1 MPGERRDLACHNH
14 FGMTVN
20 DPLNEVEVRVIGSLI
35 EKESTTPDNYPLSLN
50 ALVNACNQ
58 TSNREPVVD
67 YDEDTVVRAVESLR
81 KRNLVRAVQQSGS
94 RVMKY
99 RHMMADT
106 MLLEPRQAAAMCVL
120 MLRGPQT
127 VGEIKT
133 RTERLASFDGLEQV
147 EATLNDLIERS
158 AGALVARLPR
168 RPGQKEARY
177 AHLLASEVAVDAT
190 EAESPARA
198 PASADRIGLLEQ
210 TVAELRGEVA
220 ELRGQLEAFR
230 RQFE

>member
-1 MPGERRDLACHNH
+1 
-14 FGMTVN
+14 MTTLT
-20 DPLNEVEVRVIGSLI
+20 DVEVRVIGSLI

-50 ALVNACNQ
+50 ALTNACNQ
-58 TSNREPVVD
+58 TSNREPVVE
-67 YDEDTVVRAVESLR
+67 YDDDTVLHAVEALR
-81 KRNLVRAVQQSGS
+81 KQNLVRAVQQSGS
-94 RVMKY
+94 RVLKY

-106 MLLEPRQAAAMCVL
+106 LTLEPRQAAALCVL

-147 EATLNDLIERS
+147 EATLNELIERP
-158 AGALVARLPR
+158 AGALVVRLPR

-177 AHLLASEVAVDAT
+177 AHLLAGEVAVDLAD
-190 EAESPARA
+190 AELTVRA
-198 PASADRIGLLEQ
+198 PAAVDRIGALEQ
-210 TVAELRGEVA
+210 TVAELRNEVA

>member
-1 MPGERRDLACHNH
+1 
-14 FGMTVN
+14 MTQLT
-20 DPLNEVEVRVIGSLI
+20 DVEIRVVGSLI

-50 ALVNACNQ
+50 ALTNACNQ

-67 YDEDTVVRAVESLR
+67 YDEDTIQHAVEALR

-94 RVMKY
+94 RVLKY

-106 MLLEPRQAAAMCVL
+106 MTLQPRQAAALCVL

-133 RTERLASFDGLEQV
+133 RTERLASFDSLEQV
-147 EATLNDLIERS
+147 EETLNDLIDRP
-158 AGALVARLPR
+158 AGALVVRLPR
-168 RPGQKEARY
+168 RPGQKEARF
-177 AHLLASEVAVDAT
+177 AHLLAGDVAVDT
-190 EAESPARA
+190 TDAEPPVR
-198 PASADRIGLLEQ
+198 ASASVDRIAVLEQ
-210 TVAELRGEVA
+210 TVAELRSEVA

>member
-1 MPGERRDLACHNH
+1 
-14 FGMTVN
+14 MTQLTDVQ
-20 DPLNEVEVRVIGSLI
+20 VRVIGSLI
-35 EKESTTPDNYPLSLN
+35 EKEATTPDNYPLSLN
-50 ALVNACNQ
+50 ALTNACNQ

-67 YDEDTVVRAVESLR
+67 YDEDTVLHAVEALR
-81 KRNLVRAVQQSGS
+81 KQNLVRAVQQSGS

-106 MLLEPRQAAAMCVL
+106 MTLEPRQAAAMCVL

-133 RTERLASFDGLEQV
+133 RTERLASFDSLEQV
-147 EATLNDLIERS
+147 EATLNDLIERQ
-158 AGALVARLPR
+158 AGALVVRLPR

-177 AHLLASEVAVDAT
+177 AHLLAGDVAADTTEVEPAIRASV
-190 EAESPARA
+190 SP
-198 PASADRIGLLEQ
+198 DRLMTLEQ
-210 TVAELRGEVA
+210 TVAELRTEVA

>member
-1 MPGERRDLACHNH
+1 
-14 FGMTVN
+14 MTN
-20 DPLNEVEVRVIGSLI
+20 PLTDVEVRVIGSLI

-50 ALVNACNQ
+50 ALTNACNQ

-67 YDEDTVVRAVESLR
+67 YDEDTVLHAVEALR

-106 MLLEPRQAAAMCVL
+106 LTLEPRQAAALGVL

-133 RTERLASFDGLEQV
+133 RTERLASFDSLEHV
-147 EATLNDLIERS
+147 EATLNELIERP
-158 AGALVARLPR
+158 AGALVVRLPR
-168 RPGQKEARY
+168 RPGQKEARF
-177 AHLLASEVAVDAT
+177 AHLLAGEVAADSGDV
-190 EAESPARA
+190 EGPARV
-198 PASADRIGLLEQ
+198 SAGPDRIGALEQ
-210 TVAELRGEVA
+210 AVAELRNEVA

>member
-1 MPGERRDLACHNH
+1 MPAFTD
-14 FGMTVN
+14 
-20 DPLNEVEVRVIGSLI
+20 VEVRVIGSLI

-50 ALVNACNQ
+50 ALTNACNQ

-67 YDEDTVVRAVESLR
+67 YDEDMVLHAVEALR

-94 RVMKY
+94 RVLKY

-106 MLLEPRQAAAMCVL
+106 MTLEPRQAAALSVL

-133 RTERLASFDGLEQV
+133 RTERLASFDSIDHV
-147 EATLNDLIERS
+147 EATLKELIERP
-158 AGALVARLPR
+158 AGALVVRLPR

-177 AHLLASEVAVDAT
+177 AHLLAGEVTVETADADPPVRT
-190 EAESPARA
+190 SASP
-198 PASADRIGLLEQ
+198 DRIGALEQ
-210 TVAELRGEVA
+210 AVAELRSEVA

>member
-1 MPGERRDLACHNH
+1 MI
-14 FGMTVN
+14 
-20 DPLNEVEVRVIGSLI
+20 DPLTDVEIRVIGALL
-35 EKESTTPDNYPLSLN
+35 EKEVTTPDNYPLSLN
-50 ALVNACNQ
+50 TLMNACNQ

-67 YDEDTVVRAVESLR
+67 YDEDTVSRTVEALR

-106 MLLEPRQAAAMCVL
+106 MGLEARQAAAMCVL

-133 RTERLASFDGLEQV
+133 RTERLADFRSLEDV
-147 EATLNDLIERS
+147 ETTLNELIERQ
-158 AGALVARLPR
+158 AGALVVRLPR
-168 RPGQKEARY
+168 RPGQKELRY
-177 AHLLASEVAVDAT
+177 AHLLAGDVVVDAPDVV
-190 EAESPARA
+190 APARA
-198 PASADRIGLLEQ
+198 TPQADRITVLEEGLE
-210 TVAELRGEVA
+210 ELRREVE
-220 ELRGQLEAFR
+220 ELRSQLDQFR

>member
-1 MPGERRDLACHNH
+1 
-14 FGMTVN
+14 
-20 DPLNEVEVRVIGSLI
+20 
-35 EKESTTPDNYPLSLN
+35 
-50 ALVNACNQ
+50 
-58 TSNREPVVD
+58 VVD
-67 YDEDTVVRAVESLR
+67 YDEDTVLHAVEALR

-106 MLLEPRQAAAMCVL
+106 LTLEPRQAAALGVL

-133 RTERLASFDGLEQV
+133 RTERLASFDSLEHV
-147 EATLNDLIERS
+147 EATLNELIERP
-158 AGALVARLPR
+158 AGALVVRLPR
-168 RPGQKEARY
+168 RPGQKEARF
-177 AHLLASEVAVDAT
+177 AHLLAGDVTADSTDLEP
-190 EAESPARA
+190 PARA
-198 PASADRIGLLEQ
+198 LAGPDRIGALEQ
-210 TVAELRGEVA
+210 AVAELRNEVA

>member
-1 MPGERRDLACHNH
+1 MLGTTFSL
-14 FGMTVN
+14 GMTVI
-20 DPLNEVEVRVIGSLI
+20 DPLSEVEVRIVGSLI

-50 ALVNACNQ
+50 ALTNACNQ
-58 TSNREPVVD
+58 TSNRDPVVA
-67 YDEDTVVRAVESLR
+67 YDEDMVLHAVEALR

-106 MLLEPRQAAAMCVL
+106 MLLEPRQAAALCVL

-133 RTERLASFDGLEQV
+133 RTERLASFDSLEQV
-147 EATLNDLIERS
+147 EATLNELIQRQ
-158 AGALVARLPR
+158 AGALVTRLPR

-177 AHLLASEVAVDAT
+177 AHLLAGEVFVDA
-190 EAESPARA
+190 EALEPEAPVRASTSP
-198 PASADRIGLLEQ
+198 DRIAALEQ
-210 TVAELRGEVA
+210 TVAELRSEVA

>member
-1 MPGERRDLACHNH
+1 
-14 FGMTVN
+14 MT
-20 DPLNEVEVRVIGSLI
+20 DTLTDVEVRVIGSLI
-35 EKESTTPDNYPLSLN
+35 EKESTTPDNYPLSVN
-50 ALVNACNQ
+50 ALTNACNQ

-67 YDEDTVVRAVESLR
+67 YDEDTVVHAVEALR

-94 RVMKY
+94 RVIKY

-106 MLLEPRQAAAMCVL
+106 MTLDPRQAAAMCVL

-133 RTERLASFDGLEQV
+133 RTERLATFDSLEQV
-147 EATLNDLIERS
+147 EGTLNSLIERP
-158 AGALVARLPR
+158 AGALVVRLPR
-168 RPGQKEARY
+168 KPGQKEARY
-177 AHLLASEVAVDAT
+177 AHLLAGDVVVDT
-190 EAESPARA
+190 DDAEPPVRA
-198 PASADRIGLLEQ
+198 SVGAGPDRIGALEQ
-210 TVAELRGEVA
+210 TVAELRTEVA

>member
-1 MPGERRDLACHNH
+1 M
-14 FGMTVN
+14 N
-20 DPLNEVEVRVIGSLI
+20 DPLTDVQIRVIGSLI
-35 EKESTTPDNYPLSLN
+35 EKEATTPDNYPLSLN
-50 ALVNACNQ
+50 ALTNACNQ

-67 YDEDTVVRAVESLR
+67 YDEDTVLHAVEALR

-106 MLLEPRQAAAMCVL
+106 MTLDARQAAAMCVL

-133 RTERLASFDGLEQV
+133 RTERLASFDDLEQV
-147 EATLNDLIERS
+147 EATLNYLIERQ
-158 AGALVARLPR
+158 AGALVVRMPR

-177 AHLLASEVAVDAT
+177 AHLLAGDVAIDST
-190 EAESPARA
+190 EPEPPSRA
-198 PASADRIGLLEQ
+198 PASVHASGDRMALLEQ
-210 TVAELRGEVA
+210 AVAELRNEVA

>member
-1 MPGERRDLACHNH
+1 MLL
-14 FGMTVN
+14 GMTQLN
-20 DPLNEVEVRVIGSLI
+20 DVEVRVIGSLI

-50 ALVNACNQ
+50 ALTNACNQ

-67 YDEDTVVRAVESLR
+67 YDEDTVLHAVEALR

-94 RVMKY
+94 RVLKY

-106 MLLEPRQAAAMCVL
+106 MTLEPRQAAALSVL

-133 RTERLASFDGLEQV
+133 RTERLASFDSIDHV
-147 EATLNDLIERS
+147 EATLKELIERP
-158 AGALVARLPR
+158 AGALVVRLPR

-177 AHLLASEVAVDAT
+177 AHLLAGEVTVETADADPPVRT
-190 EAESPARA
+190 SASP
-198 PASADRIGLLEQ
+198 DRIGALEQ
-210 TVAELRGEVA
+210 AVAELRSEVA

>member
-1 MPGERRDLACHNH
+1 MLL
-14 FGMTVN
+14 GMTQLN
-20 DPLNEVEVRVIGSLI
+20 DVEVRVIGSLI

-50 ALVNACNQ
+50 ALTNACNQ

-67 YDEDTVVRAVESLR
+67 YDEDTVLHAVEALR

-94 RVMKY
+94 RVLKY

-106 MLLEPRQAAAMCVL
+106 MTLEPRQAAALSVL

-133 RTERLASFDGLEQV
+133 RTERLASFDSIDHV
-147 EATLNDLIERS
+147 EATLKELIERP
-158 AGALVARLPR
+158 AGALVVRLPR

-177 AHLLASEVAVDAT
+177 AHLLAGDVTVETADADPPVRT
-190 EAESPARA
+190 SASP
-198 PASADRIGLLEQ
+198 DRIGALEQ
-210 TVAELRGEVA
+210 AVAELRSEVA